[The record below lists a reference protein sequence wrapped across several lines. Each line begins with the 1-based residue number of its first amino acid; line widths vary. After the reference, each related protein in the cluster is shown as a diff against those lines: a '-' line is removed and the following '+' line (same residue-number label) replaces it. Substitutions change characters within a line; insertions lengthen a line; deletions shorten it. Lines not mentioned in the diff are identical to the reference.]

1 MYNRNIA
8 GAFRVGAGRK
18 SIVSGLAKNLTTRNH
33 QLDDL
38 FGAETLVL
46 KEKKKKDDES
56 DTDEANELTEEDGY
70 EDVEKVGVSISLI
83 SIVNNPIYCSAWGAV

>member
-38 FGAETLVL
+38 FRAETLVL
-46 KEKKKKDDES
+46 KEKKKKDD
-56 DTDEANELTEEDGY
+56 DTVEVNEEDGY
-70 EDVEKVGVSISLI
+70 KYVEKVGVSISLI
-83 SIVNNPIYCSAWGAV
+83 SIVNNPI